1 MEIRPDHRIG
11 VPLAARLIVPG
22 GHAGAVE
29 IPIPSPSGDMA
40 DGDVT
45 AIWPPDV
52 QCFAAVDGSYGYH
65 PDLFNLANCTVSE
78 PMVNYL
84 NLTEI
89 AKYVKAYCA
98 NPPRNDDCPFDFCP
112 NPEIA
117 GTGLIIHIYPLSL
130 TVLPL
135 RPAGA
140 DRK

>member
-1 MEIRPDHRIG
+1 
-11 VPLAARLIVPG
+11 
-22 GHAGAVE
+22 
-29 IPIPSPSGDMA
+29 MA
-40 DGDVT
+40 DGSGDGT

-65 PDLFNLANCTVSE
+65 PDLFKLNNCTVSD

-98 NPPRNDDCPFDFCP
+98 SPPRNDDCPFDFCP

-117 GTGLIIHIYPLSL
+117 GMDLITRHFPSLSL
-130 TVLPL
+130 TVLPP